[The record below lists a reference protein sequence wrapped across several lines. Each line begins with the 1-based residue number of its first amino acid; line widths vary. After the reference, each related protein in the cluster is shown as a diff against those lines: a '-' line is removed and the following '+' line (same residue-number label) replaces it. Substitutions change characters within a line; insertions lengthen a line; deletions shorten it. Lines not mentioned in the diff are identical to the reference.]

1 LELANLKEKRR
12 VRVKIVGMDCYS
24 CSLILDKA
32 LKDTEGVYRVWV
44 NYIMDTVFVEFDP
57 KIISEKDILLLIK
70 EKIGYEAFVR
80 H

>member
-1 LELANLKEKRR
+1 MANLKEKRR